1 MTGAAQWARGGMSIG
16 SVLDLLRPDFP
27 DVTISKIRFLEA
39 EGLIRP
45 ERTPSGY
52 RRFSVADVERLR
64 FVLTAQRDQYLP
76 LKVIK
81 EQLEA
86 IDSGAATLGVREARA
101 RAHSVRSGAPEP
113 GPGAPD
119 AEQAVPG
126 SERGGRPVAA
136 PRRLGVV
143 PSEVSPDDLRFDHEI
158 RVTRADLLDQAG
170 IDERFLTDLIRA
182 NLITPGPAGYF
193 DADAVTLAKTAR
205 AMAEFGLE
213 ARHLRAFKLAAD
225 REAALVAQIVAPIA
239 KSRDAGARARA
250 EETVREL
257 AALSLTLHTCLVK
270 SSVRG
275 SLGG

>member
-27 DVTISKIRFLEA
+27 DITISKIRFLEA

-52 RRFSVADVERLR
+52 RRFSIADCERLR

-86 IDSGAATLGVREARA
+86 IDSGAASLGVREARA
-101 RAHSVRSGAPEP
+101 RAHSIR
-113 GPGAPD
+113 D
-119 AEQAVPG
+119 AELPTPSATG
-126 SERGGRPVAA
+126 HNGRTAGVTQ
-136 PRRLGVV
+136 PRKLGVV
-143 PSEVSPDDLRFDHEI
+143 PGEVSPDELRFDHEI
-158 RVTRADLLDQAG
+158 RLTRADLLAQAE
-170 IDERFLTDLIRA
+170 IDEKFLNDLVRA
-182 NLITPGPAGYF
+182 NLIAPGAAGFF
-193 DADAVTLAKTAR
+193 DADAVTLARTAK

-225 REAALVAQIVAPIA
+225 REAALVAQIAAPIA

-250 EETVREL
+250 DETVREL

-270 SSVRG
+270 ASVRN

>member
-1 MTGAAQWARGGMSIG
+1 MSIG

-101 RAHSVRSGAPEP
+101 RAHPGHGAVAESARVPVESEQSAA
-113 GPGAPD
+113 GP
-119 AEQAVPG
+119 
-126 SERGGRPVAA
+126 ERGGRPVAP

-143 PSEVSPDDLRFDHEI
+143 PSAVSPDDLRFDHEI
-158 RVTRADLLDQAG
+158 RLTRSDLLDQAQ
-170 IDERFLTDLIRA
+170 IDDRFLNDLIRA
-182 NLITPGPAGYF
+182 NLITPGAAGYF

-225 REAALVAQIVAPIA
+225 REAALVAQIAAPIA

-250 EETVREL
+250 EEMVREL

-270 SSVRG
+270 ASVRS

>member
-1 MTGAAQWARGGMSIG
+1 MSIG

-27 DVTISKIRFLEA
+27 DITISKIRFLES
-39 EGLIRP
+39 EGLISP

-52 RRFSVADVERLR
+52 RRFHVADVERLR

-86 IDSGAATLGVREARA
+86 IDSGAATLGVREARV
-101 RAHSVRSGAPEP
+101 RAGGGAVSDSRAGSDSREAL
-113 GPGAPD
+113 GPNGD
-119 AEQAVPG
+119 C
-126 SERGGRPVAA
+126 RL
-136 PRRLGVV
+136 RRLGVV
-143 PSEVSPDDLRFDHEI
+143 PGEVSPEELRFDHEI
-158 RVTRADLLDQAG
+158 RIPRADLLQQAG
-170 IDERFLTDLIRA
+170 IDEKFLTELIRA
-182 NLITPGPAGYF
+182 NLITPGAAGYF
-193 DADAVTLAKTAR
+193 DADAVTLARTAK
-205 AMAEFGLE
+205 ALSEFGLE

-225 REAALVAQIVAPIA
+225 REAAMVAQIAAPIA
-239 KSRDAGARARA
+239 KSRDADARARA

-270 SSVRG
+270 TSVRA

>member
-1 MTGAAQWARGGMSIG
+1 MTGAAQQWAHGGMSIG

-27 DVTISKIRFLEA
+27 DITISKIRFLEA

-52 RRFSVADVERLR
+52 RRFSAADCERLR

-101 RAHSVRSGAPEP
+101 RARTAR
-113 GPGAPD
+113 PD
-119 AEQAVPG
+119 AGQDMAD
-126 SERGGRPVAA
+126 ERAATPRP
-136 PRRLGVV
+136 PRRLAVQPGRITAD
-143 PSEVSPDDLRFDHEI
+143 EFEFDHEI

-170 IDERFLTDLIRA
+170 IDEKFLNDLIRA
-182 NLITPGPAGYF
+182 NLITPGPAGFF
-193 DADAVTLAKTAR
+193 DGDAVTLATTAK

-225 REAALVAQIVAPIA
+225 REAALVAQIAAPIA

-257 AALSLTLHTCLVK
+257 AALSLTLHASLVK
-270 SSVRG
+270 ASVRN

>member
-1 MTGAAQWARGGMSIG
+1 MTGAAQQWAHGGMSIG

-27 DVTISKIRFLEA
+27 DITISKIRFLEA

-52 RRFSVADVERLR
+52 RRFSVADCERLR

-101 RAHSVRSGAPEP
+101 RARTTR
-113 GPGAPD
+113 PD
-119 AEQAVPG
+119 TGHPVPDDNADVPP
-126 SERGGRPVAA
+126 RL
-136 PRRLGVV
+136 PRRLGVPPGRV
-143 PSEVSPDDLRFDHEI
+143 TSDDFEFDHQI
-158 RVTRADLLDQAG
+158 RVTQADLLDRAG
-170 IDERFLTDLIRA
+170 IDEAFLNDLVRA
-182 NLITPGPAGYF
+182 NLITPGPAGFF
-193 DADAVTLAKTAR
+193 DADAVTLAATAK

-225 REAALVAQIVAPIA
+225 REAALVAQIAAPIA

-257 AALSLTLHTCLVK
+257 AALSLTLHASLVK
-270 SSVRG
+270 ASVRN

>member
-1 MTGAAQWARGGMSIG
+1 MSIG

-27 DVTISKIRFLEA
+27 DITISKIRFLES
-39 EGLIRP
+39 EGLISP

-52 RRFSVADVERLR
+52 RRFHVGDVERLR

-101 RAHSVRSGAPEP
+101 RAGVGGDGSHAGNGAAAQ
-113 GPGAPD
+113 GNTMAPNGD
-119 AEQAVPG
+119 
-126 SERGGRPVAA
+126 GRL
-136 PRRLGVV
+136 RRLGVV
-143 PSEVSPDDLRFDHEI
+143 PGEVSPEELRFDHEI
-158 RVTRADLLDQAG
+158 RITRADLLDQAG
-170 IDERFLTDLIRA
+170 IDEKFLTELIRA
-182 NLITPGPAGYF
+182 NLITPGAAGFF
-193 DADAVTLAKTAR
+193 DADAVTLARTAK
-205 AMAEFGLE
+205 ALSEFGLE

-225 REAALVAQIVAPIA
+225 REAAMVAQIAAPIA
-239 KSRDAGARARA
+239 KSRDADARARA

-270 SSVRG
+270 TSVRA

>member
-1 MTGAAQWARGGMSIG
+1 MSIG

-27 DVTISKIRFLEA
+27 DITISKIRFLES

-52 RRFSVADVERLR
+52 RRFAVADYERLR

-101 RAHSVRSGAPEP
+101 RARHGAAEPVRRAGSGDED
-113 GPGAPD
+113 GAAGTTP
-119 AEQAVPG
+119 
-126 SERGGRPVAA
+126 

-143 PSEVSPDDLRFDHEI
+143 PGEISPEELRVEVGVRL
-158 RVTRADLLDQAG
+158 TRADLLAEAEIED
-170 IDERFLTDLIRA
+170 RFLDDLLRA
-182 NLITPGPAGYF
+182 GLIVPGAGGF
-193 DADAVTLAKTAR
+193 FESDAVTLAR
-205 AMAEFGLE
+205 AAKSMAEFGLE

-225 REAALVAQIVAPIA
+225 REAALVAQIAAPIA
-239 KSRDAGARARA
+239 KSRDADARARA

-257 AALSLTLHTCLVK
+257 AALSLNLHAALVK
-270 SSVRG
+270 AAVR
-275 SLGG
+275 SALGG

>member
-52 RRFSVADVERLR
+52 RRFSIADCERLR

-101 RAHSVRSGAPEP
+101 RAHSGRNGAPESGHATP
-113 GPGAPD
+113 DSELTATPAAHHGA
-119 AEQAVPG
+119 
-126 SERGGRPVAA
+126 RTAA
-136 PRRLGVV
+136 PRKLGVV
-143 PSEVSPDDLRFDHEI
+143 PGEISPDELRFDHEI
-158 RVTRADLLDQAG
+158 RLTRADLLAKAE
-170 IDERFLTDLIRA
+170 IDEKFLVDLIRA
-182 NLITPGPAGYF
+182 NLIIPGAAGFF
-193 DADAVTLAKTAR
+193 DEDAVTLAKTAK

-225 REAALVAQIVAPIA
+225 REAALVAQIAAPIA

-270 SSVRG
+270 ASVRS

>member
-1 MTGAAQWARGGMSIG
+1 MSIG

-27 DVTISKIRFLEA
+27 DITISKIRFLEA

-52 RRFSVADVERLR
+52 RRFSVADTERLR

-86 IDSGAATLGVREARA
+86 IDKGAATLGVREARA
-101 RAHSVRSGAPEP
+101 RASAVPAPE
-113 GPGAPD
+113 GEVRLAP
-119 AEQAVPG
+119 
-126 SERGGRPVAA
+126 
-136 PRRLGVV
+136 PRKLGVV
-143 PSEVSPDDLRFDHEI
+143 PGEVSPEELRFDHEI
-158 RVTRADLLDQAG
+158 RLTRADLLSQAG
-170 IDERFLTDLIRA
+170 IDETFLNDLIRA
-182 NLITPGPAGYF
+182 NLIVPGPAGYF
-193 DADAVTLAKTAR
+193 DADAVTLARTAS

-225 REAALVAQIVAPIA
+225 REAALVAQIAAPIA

-250 EETVREL
+250 EEIVREL

-270 SSVRG
+270 ASVRN
-275 SLGG
+275 SLGN

>member
-27 DVTISKIRFLEA
+27 DITISKIRFLEA

-52 RRFSVADVERLR
+52 RRFSIADCERLR

-101 RAHSVRSGAPEP
+101 RAHSGRNGAPESGHP
-113 GPGAPD
+113 LLDSESTAAP
-119 AEQAVPG
+119 AAHSSARAAV
-126 SERGGRPVAA
+126 

-143 PSEVSPDDLRFDHEI
+143 PGEISPDELRFDHEI
-158 RVTRADLLDQAG
+158 RLTRSDLLARAE
-170 IDERFLTDLIRA
+170 IDEKFLADLIRA
-182 NLITPGPAGYF
+182 NLITPGAAGFF
-193 DADAVTLAKTAR
+193 DEDAVTLAKTAK

-225 REAALVAQIVAPIA
+225 REAALVAQIAAPIA

-270 SSVRG
+270 ASVRS

>member
-1 MTGAAQWARGGMSIG
+1 MSIG

-52 RRFSVADVERLR
+52 RRFSVADCERLR

-86 IDSGAATLGVREARA
+86 IDSGAATLGFREARA
-101 RAHSVRSGAPEP
+101 RAVGGGGVEPVRSDDSGHPAESGDRSARVAGHAP
-113 GPGAPD
+113 
-119 AEQAVPG
+119 
-126 SERGGRPVAA
+126 

-143 PSEVSPDDLRFDHEI
+143 PGEISPDELRFDHEI
-158 RVTRADLLDQAG
+158 RLTRADLLQQAA
-170 IDERFLTDLIRA
+170 IDEKFLNDLIRA
-182 NLITPGPAGYF
+182 NLIVPGAAGFF
-193 DADAVTLAKTAR
+193 DSEAVTLARTAK

-250 EETVREL
+250 EETAREL

-270 SSVRG
+270 ASVRN

>member
-1 MTGAAQWARGGMSIG
+1 MTGAAQWTRGGMSIG

-27 DVTISKIRFLEA
+27 DITISKIRFLES
-39 EGLIRP
+39 EGLISP

-52 RRFSVADVERLR
+52 RRFHVADVERLR

-101 RAHSVRSGAPEP
+101 RAGVVSEGELHPM
-113 GPGAPD
+113 GPNGD
-119 AEQAVPG
+119 
-126 SERGGRPVAA
+126 GRL
-136 PRRLGVV
+136 RRLGVV
-143 PSEVSPDDLRFDHEI
+143 SGEVSPEELRFDHEI
-158 RVTRADLLDQAG
+158 RIPRADLLQQAG
-170 IDERFLTDLIRA
+170 IDEKFLTELIRA
-182 NLITPGPAGYF
+182 NLITPGAAGYF
-193 DADAVTLAKTAR
+193 DADAVTLARTAK
-205 AMAEFGLE
+205 ALSEFGLE

-225 REAALVAQIVAPIA
+225 REAAMVAQIAAPIA
-239 KSRDAGARARA
+239 KSRDADARARA

-257 AALSLTLHTCLVK
+257 AALSLTLHTALVK
-270 SSVRG
+270 TSVRA

>member
-52 RRFSVADVERLR
+52 RRFSVADCERLR

-101 RAHSVRSGAPEP
+101 RAVSG
-113 GPGAPD
+113 
-119 AEQAVPG
+119 
-126 SERGGRPVAA
+126 RGGVEAARSDDSEYQAESGDRSARVAGHA
-136 PRRLGVV
+136 PPRRLGVV
-143 PSEVSPDDLRFDHEI
+143 PGEISPDELRFDHEI
-158 RVTRADLLDQAG
+158 RLTRADLLQQAA
-170 IDERFLTDLIRA
+170 IDEKFLNDLIRA
-182 NLITPGPAGYF
+182 NLIVPGAAGFF
-193 DADAVTLAKTAR
+193 DSEAVTLARTAK

-250 EETVREL
+250 EETAREL

-270 SSVRG
+270 ASVRN

>member
-1 MTGAAQWARGGMSIG
+1 MSIG

-52 RRFSVADVERLR
+52 RRFSIADIERLR

-101 RAHSVRSGAPEP
+101 RVDSGLPA
-113 GPGAPD
+113 A
-119 AEQAVPG
+119 G
-126 SERGGRPVAA
+126 SDRDSLSVAA

-143 PSEVSPDDLRFDHEI
+143 PNEVSPDDLRFDHEI
-158 RVTRADLLDQAG
+158 RLTRADLLARAE
-170 IDERFLTDLIRA
+170 IDEEFLDNLLRA
-182 NLITPGPAGYF
+182 NLLAPSAAGYF
-193 DADAVTLAKTAR
+193 GDDAVTLARTAR
-205 AMAEFGLE
+205 ALAEFGLE

-225 REAALVAQIVAPIA
+225 REAALVAQIAAPIA

-270 SSVRG
+270 SSVRS
-275 SLGG
+275 SLEG

>member
-1 MTGAAQWARGGMSIG
+1 MSIG

-27 DVTISKIRFLEA
+27 DITISKIRFLES
-39 EGLIRP
+39 EGLVSP

-101 RAHSVRSGAPEP
+101 RAADGAGAAAP
-113 GPGAPD
+113 GRVPGAAPTSNLT
-119 AEQAVPG
+119 P
-126 SERGGRPVAA
+126 

-143 PSEVSPDDLRFDHEI
+143 PGEVSPEELRFDHEI
-158 RVTRADLLDQAG
+158 RVTRTDLLQQAG
-170 IDERFLTDLIRA
+170 IDEKFLAELIRA
-182 NLITPGPAGYF
+182 NLITPGAAGFF
-193 DADAVTLAKTAR
+193 DTEAVTLARTAK
-205 AMAEFGLE
+205 ALSEFGLE

-225 REAALVAQIVAPIA
+225 REAAMVAQIAAPIA
-239 KSRDAGARARA
+239 KGRDADARARA

-257 AALSLTLHTCLVK
+257 AALSLTLHTSLVK
-270 SSVRG
+270 TAVRAALG
-275 SLGG
+275 S

>member
-52 RRFSVADVERLR
+52 RRFSVADCERLR

-101 RAHSVRSGAPEP
+101 RAVSGRVGGEAERFVEP
-113 GPGAPD
+113 A
-119 AEQAVPG
+119 AEAV
-126 SERGGRPVAA
+126 GRPVRMPGAAA

-143 PSEVSPDDLRFDHEI
+143 PGEISPDELRFDHEI
-158 RVTRADLLDQAG
+158 RLTRADLLQQAE
-170 IDERFLTDLIRA
+170 IDEKFLTDLIRA
-182 NLITPGPAGYF
+182 NLITPGPAGFF
-193 DADAVTLAKTAR
+193 DGEAVVLAKTAR

-225 REAALVAQIVAPIA
+225 REAALLAQIAAPIA

-257 AALSLTLHTCLVK
+257 AALSLALHTSLVK
-270 SSVRG
+270 ASVRNA
-275 SLGG
+275 LGG

>member
-27 DVTISKIRFLEA
+27 DITISKIRFLEA

-52 RRFSVADVERLR
+52 RRFSIADCERLR

-101 RAHSVRSGAPEP
+101 RAHSGRNGAPES
-113 GPGAPD
+113 GLATPD
-119 AEQAVPG
+119 
-126 SERGGRPVAA
+126 SERIATPAPHHGARTAA
-136 PRRLGVV
+136 PRKLGVV
-143 PSEVSPDDLRFDHEI
+143 PGEISADELRFDHEI
-158 RVTRADLLDQAG
+158 RLTRADLLARAE
-170 IDERFLTDLIRA
+170 IDEKFLADLIRA
-182 NLITPGPAGYF
+182 NLITPGAAGFF
-193 DADAVTLAKTAR
+193 DEDAVTLAKTAK

-225 REAALVAQIVAPIA
+225 REAALVAQIAAPIA

-270 SSVRG
+270 ASVRS

>member
-1 MTGAAQWARGGMSIG
+1 MSIG

-27 DVTISKIRFLEA
+27 DITISKIRFLEA

-52 RRFSVADVERLR
+52 RRFSIADCERLR

-86 IDSGAATLGVREARA
+86 IDSGAASLGVREARA
-101 RAHSVRSGAPEP
+101 RAHSGRPGLPESGR
-113 GPGAPD
+113 GATD
-119 AEQAVPG
+119 AEP
-126 SERGGRPVAA
+126 AA
-136 PRRLGVV
+136 AASAHNGAHPPALRRLGVV
-143 PSEVSPDDLRFDHEI
+143 PGEISPDELRFDHEI
-158 RVTRADLLDQAG
+158 RLTRGDLLAQAE
-170 IDERFLTDLIRA
+170 IDEKFLADLIRA
-182 NLITPGPAGYF
+182 NLITPGAAGFF
-193 DADAVTLAKTAR
+193 DSEAVTLARTAK

-225 REAALVAQIVAPIA
+225 REAALVAQIAAPIA

-270 SSVRG
+270 ASVRN

>member
-1 MTGAAQWARGGMSIG
+1 MSIG

-27 DVTISKIRFLEA
+27 DITISKIRFLES
-39 EGLIRP
+39 EGLISP

-86 IDSGAATLGVREARA
+86 IDSGVATLGVREARA
-101 RAHSVRSGAPEP
+101 RAADGIGAEGSGR
-113 GPGAPD
+113 APD
-119 AEQAVPG
+119 APPPSDG
-126 SERGGRPVAA
+126 PTP

-143 PSEVSPDDLRFDHEI
+143 PGEVSPEELRFDHEI
-158 RVTRADLLDQAG
+158 RITRADLLEQAG
-170 IDERFLTDLIRA
+170 IDEKFLSELIRA
-182 NLITPGPAGYF
+182 NLITPGAAGFF
-193 DADAVTLAKTAR
+193 DAEAVRLARTAQ
-205 AMAEFGLE
+205 ALSEFGLE

-225 REAALVAQIVAPIA
+225 REAAMVAQIAAPIA
-239 KSRDAGARARA
+239 KSRDADARARA

-257 AALSLTLHTCLVK
+257 AALSLTLHTSLVK
-270 SSVRG
+270 TAVRG
-275 SLGG
+275 VLGS